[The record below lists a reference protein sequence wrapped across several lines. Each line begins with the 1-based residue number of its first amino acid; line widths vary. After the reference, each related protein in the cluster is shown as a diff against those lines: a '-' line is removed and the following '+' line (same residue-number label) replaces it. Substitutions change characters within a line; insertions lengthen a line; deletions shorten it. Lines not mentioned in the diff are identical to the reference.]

1 MDEQEKNTKL
11 NQLIDE
17 MCNKEFATDISKINA
32 WIQTLNRI
40 YANGYR
46 HRYSNIL
53 LQIQAIIDNNDSETL
68 ETLGE
73 NLNVLKDAINSQI
86 KANSEDANLKNTYN
100 GFCKFSDHIA
110 LEIGRFNFLNTH
122 FNNTSNNTVA
132 TSLGTENSSELNQL
146 KDNIQKLSSAIDK
159 MRPITLQAKK
169 ELDNLDSKL
178 ESNKISS
185 ITTLTIF
192 SAVVLAFS
200 GGITFEAGIFKGL
213 ENTSVY
219 RLVNTIALTGFI
231 LFNTIFALLYLVG
244 KLSGKNISTKCKYY
258 ADFNSSEGKMR
269 CGDGFC
275 GKCCHSVSIPCRIF
289 HKYSYV
295 FFVDIVLLW
304 TIYVDVLLWGFKNNV
319 LSPLHIIFQ
328 SVPVFFI
335 IAVFIYF
342 RIYQCVKINRVK
354 VKFKID
360 ILRTIVAPEDSNRI
374 FSRLYSVLSSAF
386 GHKSI
391 PERYLDDIHE
401 CNYKEALELLDDYAD
416 DSIILNK
423 EYFEFI
429 SHKENKLLKKQ
440 LKDLLSDF
448 EEYIKNKKD
457 NKESDE

>member
-244 KLSGKNISTKCKYY
+244 KLSGKKY
-258 ADFNSSEGKMR
+258 
-269 CGDGFC
+269 
-275 GKCCHSVSIPCRIF
+275 
-289 HKYSYV
+289 
-295 FFVDIVLLW
+295 
-304 TIYVDVLLWGFKNNV
+304 
-319 LSPLHIIFQ
+319 
-328 SVPVFFI
+328 
-335 IAVFIYF
+335 
-342 RIYQCVKINRVK
+342 
-354 VKFKID
+354 
-360 ILRTIVAPEDSNRI
+360 
-374 FSRLYSVLSSAF
+374 
-386 GHKSI
+386 
-391 PERYLDDIHE
+391 
-401 CNYKEALELLDDYAD
+401 
-416 DSIILNK
+416 
-423 EYFEFI
+423 
-429 SHKENKLLKKQ
+429 
-440 LKDLLSDF
+440 
-448 EEYIKNKKD
+448 
-457 NKESDE
+457 